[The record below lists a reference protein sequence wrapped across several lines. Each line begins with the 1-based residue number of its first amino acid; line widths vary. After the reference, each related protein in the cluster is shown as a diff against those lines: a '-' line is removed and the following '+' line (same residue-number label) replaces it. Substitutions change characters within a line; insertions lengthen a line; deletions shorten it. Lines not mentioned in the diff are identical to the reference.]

1 MIYVSIRIYNIYIY
15 LYLYIYIYIQCLYPY
30 LYYIYIYIILIYW
43 YIYIYIHR
51 YIYISIYLYIYLSLY
66 TYIYIYS
73 THTYTIYIYIYT
85 AIKRINHHMFLLGDP
100 QNHRRRAWASQLLHG
115 RWLRSEEDRGPV
127 AEFRAVTVGVTLGPV
142 EVEMGIFIAI
152 SMGISMG
159 ITKENGGFPWDF
171 HGKRTCFYWITEP
184 MRCHWL
190 ATGVIWD
197 YILYY
202 IEFL

>member
-1 MIYVSIRIYNIYIY
+1 MFISI
-15 LYLYIYIYIQCLYPY
+15 
-30 LYYIYIYIILIYW
+30 YYIYIYIILIYW
-43 YIYIYIHR
+43 YIYIHIDISIYR
-51 YIYISIYLYIYLSLY
+51 YIYISISLY
-66 TYIYIYS
+66 TYIYIV
-73 THTYTIYIYIYT
+73 HIHILYIYT

-159 ITKENGGFPWDF
+159 ITKENGGFPWGFPWEEDLF
-171 HGKRTCFYWITEP
+171 LLDHRTHEVSLVSNWGY
-184 MRCHWL
+184 MRL
-190 ATGVIWD
+190 YI
-197 YILYY
+197 ILYRVFINGKIHELGDEPDFEGY
-202 IEFL
+202 